1 MLQRFFG
8 VSIGGLITFLLLL
21 FFINTNT
28 VNGVTTVTYRIV
40 GDANQAYIWAAVIG
54 AVCSFFW
61 PVVIGWFL
69 VRRHRERQQ
78 NQVQAEVERQ
88 LAEQQNPK

>member
-8 VSIGGLITFLLLL
+8 VSIGALITFLLLE
-21 FFINTNT
+21 FFIR
-28 VNGVTTVTYRIV
+28 GDGTYWIV
-40 GDANQAYIWAAVIG
+40 GDATQAYIWAAAIG
-54 AVCSFFW
+54 AICSFFW
-61 PVVIGWFL
+61 PIVIAWFL